1 MALPGVGLE
10 GIEEVHSHPMAL
22 LQCVDF
28 LDTHR
33 WRLVETEDTALS
45 ARRIAERGI
54 RNAAAIAGDLAA
66 ELFGLEI
73 VAADIHSIRNNY
85 TRFLVL
91 RPDHQPIDERSDK
104 ASLCFKTDHR
114 HGSLIRVLR
123 EMEDSTINMTKLQSS
138 PIPSEPWHYMFHVD
152 MEFACMDDYNRV
164 IERMRSV
171 TSELHVYG
179 VYRKGQ

>member
-1 MALPGVGLE
+1 M
-10 GIEEVHSHPMAL
+10 
-22 LQCVDF
+22 
-28 LDTHR
+28 
-33 WRLVETEDTALS
+33 
-45 ARRIAERGI
+45 
-54 RNAAAIAGDLAA
+54 AA
-66 ELFGLEI
+66 ELCGLEI
-73 VAADIHSIRNNY
+73 VAADIPSIRNNY